1 LQEDHP
7 EISQYLFSLTSSA
20 STSAPAPQTDGP
32 SNLAIENY
40 ADLQTSHLLAEAQQ
54 LMAQAAERG
63 EEVDENAL
71 REVVERAVRDGI
83 AWSGGDAAAESEQAE
98 DSKRRRES

>member
-1 LQEDHP
+1 MQEDHP
-7 EISQYLFSLTSSA
+7 EISQYLFSLTSA
-20 STSAPAPQTDGP
+20 STPAPPQTDGP

-83 AWSGGDAAAESEQAE
+83 AWSGGDAAAEAEQGE